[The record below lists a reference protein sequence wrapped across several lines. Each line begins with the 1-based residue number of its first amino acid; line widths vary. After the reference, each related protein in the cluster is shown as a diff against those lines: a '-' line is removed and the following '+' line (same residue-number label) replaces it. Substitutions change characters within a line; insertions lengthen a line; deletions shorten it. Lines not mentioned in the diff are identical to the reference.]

1 MITWTLSK
9 VCKNSK
15 QNLWMP
21 SMMKKKL
28 ILMNYLKQLV
38 NKDLKFFN
46 LSNEKQKIPDL
57 FETGDKFRDLFQK
70 VKENIGMLY
79 NI

>member
-1 MITWTLSK
+1 
-9 VCKNSK
+9 
-15 QNLWMP
+15 
-21 SMMKKKL
+21 
-28 ILMNYLKQLV
+28 MNYLKQLV